1 MLHARTVVPRS
12 ASKILPALRGLG
24 RRPLGELLFLGQA
37 LRAGVTRERRC
48 ALRKPPAGGYGP
60 PPIVQGDPLRGARKP
75 HHRGHQPR
83 PGGSLGEVF
92 RDNRFPMT
100 TAAPSSS
107 LRPYLQLTRLDK
119 PVGIGLLLW
128 PTLWALWL
136 AAEGASLAHP
146 RHFPSGCGADPR
158 SAGCAINDYADRNFD
173 GHVARTQ
180 HRPLA
185 TGALQPRDA
194 LLTAA
199 ALTVLAFILVLF
211 TNPFTVALAPVAVV
225 LAALYPLY
233 EALPALSPAVPC
245 RGVLLGDP
253 HGLCRRAR
261 GPTASPLVAR
271 GGQCVLDLRL
281 RHGIRHG
288 RSALGRDRGHSV
300 HRPTLRPL

>member
-1 MLHARTVVPRS
+1 
-12 ASKILPALRGLG
+12 
-24 RRPLGELLFLGQA
+24 
-37 LRAGVTRERRC
+37 
-48 ALRKPPAGGYGP
+48 
-60 PPIVQGDPLRGARKP
+60 
-75 HHRGHQPR
+75 
-83 PGGSLGEVF
+83 
-92 RDNRFPMT
+92 MT

-136 AAEGASLAHP
+136 AAEGRPAWPILGIFLA
-146 RHFPSGCGADPR
+146 GVVLTR

-194 LLTAA
+194 LRTAA

-225 LAALYPLY
+225 LA
-233 EALPALSPAVPC
+233 
-245 RGVLLGDP
+245 
-253 HGLCRRAR
+253 
-261 GPTASPLVAR
+261 
-271 GGQCVLDLRL
+271 
-281 RHGIRHG
+281 
-288 RSALGRDRGHSV
+288 
-300 HRPTLRPL
+300 